1 MGHKV
6 HPYGFRIGI
15 IKPWLAKWY
24 ADRDYATLLQ
34 EDMRIRELVARQLSN
49 ASVSQ
54 VEIER
59 GINHVTVTVHTAK
72 PGIVIG
78 KGGANVE
85 ALRTNVGKLTNKKVK
100 LEIKEILQ
108 PELDGMLLAQNV
120 AGQLERRIAFRKA
133 IKQSI
138 QRTIKAGAKG
148 VKIQVSG
155 RLGGSEMSR
164 TEWDKEGR
172 IPLGTLRADISYGV
186 VHAHTTYGRIG
197 VKAWVYRGEQLG
209 ERPGSARTE
218 PRAPRR
224 AAAGA
229 RSSTRGR
236 RTNLVGRWSRRRA
249 AAATATVE
257 APEVAEEPQRPVE
270 LEQPVTEAA
279 PEAAAGRGR
288 DGNDGRGAEWSRRH
302 RSSSEDVA
310 ETTAEPVASAAEP
323 AEAPE
328 AASGA
333 RGDGG
338 ARGGRAG
345 PRCIGAEAE
354 VEVEGFLTMLMPKR
368 VKHRK
373 VQRGRRAGLAK
384 GGTTVSFGDFGLM
397 AEEVCWLTSR
407 QIEAARRAMTHH
419 IKRGGR
425 VWIRVFPDKPVT
437 KKPAEVRM
445 GSGKGAPDHWVAVVK
460 PGRVMFEMS
469 GVSEPIAREAMRL
482 AGHKLPISTKFV
494 IKEGQE
500 HGHQ

>member
-34 EDMRIRELVARQLSN
+34 EDMRIRELVAKQLSN

-224 AAAGA
+224 SAAG
-229 RSSTRGR
+229 TR
-236 RTNLVGRWSRRRA
+236 TRA
-249 AAATATVE
+249 AGTRPTGSPARASAATAVVEEEPQPSVEAEAPKRAARAPAAPAVETSAVE
-257 APEVAEEPQRPVE
+257 APVVDAPVVDTPVVETAPAAEAPVVE
-270 LEQPVTEAA
+270 ETAA
-279 PEAAAGRGR
+279 PEGEVAAKEPEAKAAEKAPKRAKAAGKTKAKADADTKADAGTKA
-288 DGNDGRGAEWSRRH
+288 DAEAKTP
-302 RSSSEDVA
+302 DA
-310 ETTAEPVASAAEP
+310 TAADEPAAE
-323 AEAPE
+323 E
-328 AASGA
+328 S
-333 RGDGG
+333 
-338 ARGGRAG
+338 
-345 PRCIGAEAE
+345 
-354 VEVEGFLTMLMPKR
+354 
-368 VKHRK
+368 
-373 VQRGRRAGLAK
+373 
-384 GGTTVSFGDFGLM
+384 
-397 AEEVCWLTSR
+397 
-407 QIEAARRAMTHH
+407 
-419 IKRGGR
+419 
-425 VWIRVFPDKPVT
+425 
-437 KKPAEVRM
+437 
-445 GSGKGAPDHWVAVVK
+445 
-460 PGRVMFEMS
+460 
-469 GVSEPIAREAMRL
+469 
-482 AGHKLPISTKFV
+482 
-494 IKEGQE
+494 
-500 HGHQ
+500 

>member
-1 MGHKV
+1 
-6 HPYGFRIGI
+6 
-15 IKPWLAKWY
+15 
-24 ADRDYATLLQ
+24 
-34 EDMRIRELVARQLSN
+34 MRIRELVARQLSN

-85 ALRTNVGKLTNKKVK
+85 ALRTNIGKLTDKKVK

-224 AAAGA
+224 GAATP
-229 RSSTRGR
+229 TR
-236 RTNLVGRWSRRRA
+236 TRRA
-249 AAATATVE
+249 AAAEQAEQAPEPAAAVVAAVEEPVTAVE
-257 APEVAEEPQRPVE
+257 AEETPQVVAAATPAEE
-270 LEQPVTEAA
+270 AA
-279 PEAAAGRGR
+279 VPESPEA
-288 DGNDGRGAEWSRRH
+288 
-302 RSSSEDVA
+302 
-310 ETTAEPVASAAEP
+310 ETPEATAESDDAPAAEP
-323 AEAPE
+323 
-328 AASGA
+328 SG
-333 RGDGG
+333 
-338 ARGGRAG
+338 
-345 PRCIGAEAE
+345 
-354 VEVEGFLTMLMPKR
+354 
-368 VKHRK
+368 
-373 VQRGRRAGLAK
+373 
-384 GGTTVSFGDFGLM
+384 
-397 AEEVCWLTSR
+397 EES
-407 QIEAARRAMTHH
+407 
-419 IKRGGR
+419 
-425 VWIRVFPDKPVT
+425 
-437 KKPAEVRM
+437 
-445 GSGKGAPDHWVAVVK
+445 
-460 PGRVMFEMS
+460 
-469 GVSEPIAREAMRL
+469 
-482 AGHKLPISTKFV
+482 
-494 IKEGQE
+494 
-500 HGHQ
+500 

>member
-224 AAAGA
+224 GAAGTRTRPAGPRAAAG
-229 RSSTRGR
+229 TGR
-236 RTNLVGRWSRRRA
+236 APATAVADEQPRPSAAAERPRRA
-249 AAATATVE
+249 APAPKPAPVE
-257 APEVAEEPQRPVE
+257 APVADEAPAPQPVA
-270 LEQPVTEAA
+270 EQPVALEGDVAVTTPETVAEQAAPAESNVA
-279 PEAAAGRGR
+279 PEAQATDAP
-288 DGNDGRGAEWSRRH
+288 A
-302 RSSSEDVA
+302 SEV
-310 ETTAEPVASAAEP
+310 PP
-323 AEAPE
+323 A
-328 AASGA
+328 
-333 RGDGG
+333 
-338 ARGGRAG
+338 
-345 PRCIGAEAE
+345 
-354 VEVEGFLTMLMPKR
+354 
-368 VKHRK
+368 
-373 VQRGRRAGLAK
+373 
-384 GGTTVSFGDFGLM
+384 
-397 AEEVCWLTSR
+397 
-407 QIEAARRAMTHH
+407 
-419 IKRGGR
+419 
-425 VWIRVFPDKPVT
+425 
-437 KKPAEVRM
+437 
-445 GSGKGAPDHWVAVVK
+445 
-460 PGRVMFEMS
+460 
-469 GVSEPIAREAMRL
+469 
-482 AGHKLPISTKFV
+482 
-494 IKEGQE
+494 KES
-500 HGHQ
+500 